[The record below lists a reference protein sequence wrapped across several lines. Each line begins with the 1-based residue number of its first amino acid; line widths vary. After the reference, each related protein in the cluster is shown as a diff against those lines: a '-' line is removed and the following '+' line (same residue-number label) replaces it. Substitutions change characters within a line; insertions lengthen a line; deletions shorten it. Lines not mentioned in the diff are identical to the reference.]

1 MATITNPVPNQNP
14 LTVTPASQPPT
25 GTTGTTST
33 QPTSAADLLRQTLT
47 EWGLTSL
54 LPYVQDYLTKGYD
67 STTINLYLQDTPEW
81 KQRFAGNELRKQKG
95 LPVLSPATY
104 IATEEQYRNVLQSY
118 GLPSGFYD
126 QHSDFTDFIGNDIS
140 PTEISQRAKVAYDQY
155 LNAPPEQRDLWNQYF
170 GPGDAIAG
178 ILDPEKAT
186 QVIVDRG
193 AQVAIGGAALA
204 QGINV
209 SGSRAAYLQQHQ
221 VTLAQAQQAYS
232 QIAQYGQ
239 ADQNIGNRFGDSN
252 YATQDNEE
260 NRLLLNNGALQD
272 RANVLNNSERG
283 LFRETAGADR
293 NALGVSQ
300 ELAAT
305 EF

>member
-1 MATITNPVPNQNP
+1 MAT
-14 LTVTPASQPPT
+14 
-25 GTTGTTST
+25 T
-33 QPTSAADLLRQTLT
+33 QPTSASDLLRQTLT
-47 EWGLTSL
+47 DWGLTSL

-81 KQRFAGNELRKQKG
+81 KQRFAGNEVRKQKG
-95 LPVLSPATY
+95 LPVLSPADY
-104 IATEEQYRNVLQSY
+104 IATEEQYRNVMQSY

-126 QHSDFTDFIGNDIS
+126 QHSDFADFIGNDIS

-155 LNAPPEQRDLWNQYF
+155 LNTSADHRDLWNQYF

-186 QVIVDRG
+186 QVIIDRG
-193 AQVAIGGAALA
+193 TQVGIGGAALD

-209 SGSRAAYLQQHQ
+209 SGQRAAYLQQHQ
-221 VTLAQAQQAYS
+221 VALQQAQQAYQ
-232 QIAQYGQ
+232 QIAQFGQ
-239 ADQNIGNRFGDSN
+239 ADRNIGNRFGNAS
-252 YATQDNEE
+252 YGTQENEE

-272 RANVLNNSERG
+272 QSAVLNNSERG
-283 LFRETAGADR
+283 LFRETPGANQ

-300 ELAAT
+300 ELSAT